1 MKELNNIQEIIYN
14 IISNQQMSYM
24 RTFLKSLFPFKE
36 MLLHI
41 EKSIMK
47 IDELEINNKDM
58 KFQDFEEIR
67 DDQYINLTSIY
78 IQVYLN
84 NMYSESN
91 KELVAKEFNEKIAL
105 RYIEMLDDFGAN
117 TDFTDTY
124 SMSKSKLRFLMIYM
138 KQYICYLKTYLNL
151 SEDSKYKNS
160 LLRNNTGVEY
170 SSQAIRTRV
179 QQSVNSKLSKI
190 DDAYSVVLRKLEESN
205 NEDLDEE
212 LWKIR
217 ELSNDSLVKEK
228 LIKISNTKTLK
239 SKESLYLCKIWK
251 NYVNYIVSNRKSRQL
266 VEKEQASFV
275 NLIFTS
281 IVDKSLGRSVART
294 YKRFIGASITYSYL
308 SEITRWNLYI
318 IMFIFKINSMLLVA
332 WNKKLSS
339 EYSEDITDKI
349 NSEILNSF
357 DSLRISNM
365 IF

>member
-212 LWKIR
+212 L
-217 ELSNDSLVKEK
+217 
-228 LIKISNTKTLK
+228 
-239 SKESLYLCKIWK
+239 
-251 NYVNYIVSNRKSRQL
+251 
-266 VEKEQASFV
+266 
-275 NLIFTS
+275 
-281 IVDKSLGRSVART
+281 
-294 YKRFIGASITYSYL
+294 
-308 SEITRWNLYI
+308 
-318 IMFIFKINSMLLVA
+318 
-332 WNKKLSS
+332 
-339 EYSEDITDKI
+339 
-349 NSEILNSF
+349 
-357 DSLRISNM
+357 
-365 IF
+365 